1 MLFELGTELR
11 QALRVLDL
19 ELVFCFLF
27 FLFLAHHHI
36 IIAEHGAQAGL
47 LAHQPQL
54 SVLVDLR
61 GSLGA
66 PLGRSALNLK
76 ETA

>member
-27 FLFLAHHHI
+27 FLVLAHHHI

-47 LAHQPQL
+47 LAHQP
-54 SVLVDLR
+54 
-61 GSLGA
+61 
-66 PLGRSALNLK
+66 
-76 ETA
+76 